1 MTNQQY
7 TIRAVPPAIDQA
19 LRQKARRESKSL
31 NTVALEALALGL
43 DLGRE
48 PFVNHDFDAF
58 IGCWEEDPG
67 FDAAMQE
74 FSKIDE
80 DFTK

>member
-7 TIRAVPPAIDQA
+7 TIRAVPPAINQA
-19 LRQKARRESKSL
+19 LRQKALRESKSL

-43 DLGRE
+43 NLECE
-48 PFVNHDFDAF
+48 PFVNHDFDDF
-58 IGCWEEDPG
+58 IGTWEEDPG
-67 FDAAMQE
+67 FDEAMKE
-74 FSKIDE
+74 FSRIDE